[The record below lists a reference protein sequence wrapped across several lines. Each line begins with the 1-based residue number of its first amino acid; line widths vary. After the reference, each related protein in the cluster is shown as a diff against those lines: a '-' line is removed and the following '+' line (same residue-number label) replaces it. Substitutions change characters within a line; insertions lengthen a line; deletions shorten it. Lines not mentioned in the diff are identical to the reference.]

1 MQKKQSYSTSEVA
14 RFCHVTADTIRKWAL
29 ADRIE
34 VFKTPG
40 GHRRIRHEELL
51 RFLRDNGIP
60 IHPDLQATHR
70 RILIIDDDQASVAII
85 RRFLDRLRPQC
96 EVEEATDGFL
106 AGYRLATFR
115 PEVIFLSLSMASMDG
130 VLTCQ
135 RIKALPEHSSAQIVA
150 VGSAS
155 DHGMNGRAAE
165 IGAAIILRR
174 PFTPDDLRRGLAK
187 VGVEV
192 S

>member
-1 MQKKQSYSTSEVA
+1 MLKKQSYSTSEVA

-51 RFLRDNGIP
+51 RFLRENAIP
-60 IHPDLQATHR
+60 IHPELQDPYQ
-70 RILIIDDDQASVAII
+70 RILIIDDDQGSAAII
-85 RRFLDRLRPQC
+85 RRFLDRVRRRV
-96 EVEEATDGFL
+96 EIEEATDAFL
-106 AGYRLATFR
+106 AGYRLATFK
-115 PEVIFLSLSMASMDG
+115 PDVVFLSLAMAGVDG
-130 VLTCQ
+130 LLTCQ
-135 RIKALPEHSSAQIVA
+135 RIKAMAEHANTRIIVMGSGQDSSV
-150 VGSAS
+150 
-155 DHGMNGRAAE
+155 NGRAME
-165 IGAAIILRR
+165 IGVSLVMRK
-174 PFTPDDLRRGLAK
+174 PFSPDDLRRGLAK